1 MFYFTNGY
9 LDVRSIPLRLP
20 STLRWNRTSYVLL
33 SAFLATVALIIV
45 VWWPL
50 ASEYFGMIDRR
61 YPLWMQVDW
70 LLIGIF
76 LAMTILIMGGADL
89 RKDVQI
95 VVIGLAGG
103 LTIEAWGTQTLLWT
117 YYTSER
123 PPLWIV
129 PAWPIASLAI
139 DRLYRLCLPLFQRLP
154 ARVSNALFYAVF
166 LGFYLLMLWYV
177 APTLGKPFTIAAL
190 ALCALLVLSPGDRN
204 SAALAFLAGAG
215 LGYFLELW
223 GTTRECWTYY
233 THETPPLF
241 AVLAHGMA
249 AMACWRAGE
258 LARTIVFPRLARAA
272 FFRFLAGKTPVADI
286 IPPARGDARSARSP
300 ESPGQ

>member
-1 MFYFTNGY
+1 
-9 LDVRSIPLRLP
+9 LP
-20 STLRWNRTSYVLL
+20 SSLRWNRTSYVLL
-33 SAFLATVALIIV
+33 SGFLVTVALIIV

-50 ASEYFGMIDRR
+50 ASEYLGMIDRR
-61 YPLWMQVDW
+61 YPVWIQVDW

-123 PPLWIV
+123 PPLWII

-139 DRLYRLCLPLFQRLP
+139 DRLYRLVLPLFRRLP
-154 ARVSNALFYAVF
+154 ARVSSALFYIVF
-166 LGFYLLMLWYV
+166 TGFYLLMLWYTG
-177 APTLGKPFTIAAL
+177 PTIGKPLTISAL
-190 ALCALLVLSPGDRN
+190 ILCALLFLSPGDRN
-204 SAALAFLAGAG
+204 SAVLAFLAGAG
-215 LGYFLELW
+215 LGYFLEVW

-233 THETPPLF
+233 TRETPPLF

-249 AMACWRAGE
+249 AMAFWRTGE
-258 LARTIVFPRLARAA
+258 LARRIVFPRLARLAL
-272 FFRFLAGKTPVADI
+272 FRPLLEKVAGAEAISPT
-286 IPPARGDARSARSP
+286 REDAVSSRHS
-300 ESPGQ
+300 ESPVP

>member
-1 MFYFTNGY
+1 
-9 LDVRSIPLRLP
+9 VRSIPLRLP
-20 STLRWNRTSYVLL
+20 STLRWSRTSYILL
-33 SAFLATVALIIV
+33 SGFLATVALIVV

-50 ASEYFGMIDRR
+50 ASEYLGMIDRSH
-61 YPLWMQVDW
+61 PLWMQVDW

-123 PPLWIV
+123 PPLWII

-139 DRLYRLCLPLFQRLP
+139 DRLYRLVRPLFRRLP
-154 ARVSNALFYAVF
+154 AQVSDAIFCAVF
-166 LGFYLLMLWYV
+166 AGFYLLMLWYTG
-177 APTLGKPFTIAAL
+177 PTIGRPLTVAAL
-190 ALCALLVLSPGDRN
+190 ILCALLVLSPGDRN
-204 SAALAFLAGAG
+204 SAVLAFLAGAA

-233 THETPPLF
+233 TREMPPLF

-249 AMACWRAGE
+249 AMAFWRTGE
-258 LARTIVFPRLARAA
+258 LARQIVFPRLARAA
-272 FFRFLAGKTPVADI
+272 RFLSPAGRTPAAAAVA
-286 IPPARGDARSARSP
+286 PVRENPRSARSP
-300 ESPGQ
+300 ESSGG